1 LTTQRPWKGEN
12 SKTYHSLS
20 INFVFCFL
28 EKLDYLEGEAY
39 FPLLVISGF
48 ITQSSTISEM
58 RGRLET
64 LLIVAFLHLTSA
76 QTVSYSG
83 ETSNDGKKNG
93 RGEELMQDGA
103 RYVGLVPFA
112 LT

>member
-1 LTTQRPWKGEN
+1 
-12 SKTYHSLS
+12 
-20 INFVFCFL
+20 
-28 EKLDYLEGEAY
+28 
-39 FPLLVISGF
+39 
-48 ITQSSTISEM
+48 M